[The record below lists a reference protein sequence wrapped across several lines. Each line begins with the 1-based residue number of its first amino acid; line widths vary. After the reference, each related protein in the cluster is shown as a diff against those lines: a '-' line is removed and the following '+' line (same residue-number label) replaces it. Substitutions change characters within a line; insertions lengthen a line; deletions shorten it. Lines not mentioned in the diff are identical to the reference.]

1 MRTNR
6 SINFAE
12 MSSDLARLKS
22 ASCAERFF
30 LSVSVCA
37 IRCSSCSRCLQSE
50 VGLARLGGRSC
61 KGDSEVKQM
70 IQMFFNKNIRV
81 GKTVVECLRIY
92 VFFLV
97 EGCTVA
103 VTFGNAHSEV
113 LSWQESVQNFSAW
126 HNAAHRLLD
135 NLQAAVQI
143 GHAETDTF
151 GRWVKIANPTLK
163 MLESKCAG
171 SKDTRDGNFVVI
183 RILQHFTLC
192 PFFAFFPVF
201 SCQISKAMQVHLN
214 MRSCSSCFYSAVP
227 LTKPMPRQ
235 DDDTASETT
244 QAVMHNAG
252 PGASSRSGHK
262 DSAKLLC

>member
-1 MRTNR
+1 MQRT
-6 SINFAE
+6 
-12 MSSDLARLKS
+12 
-22 ASCAERFF
+22 
-30 LSVSVCA
+30 
-37 IRCSSCSRCLQSE
+37 
-50 VGLARLGGRSC
+50 
-61 KGDSEVKQM
+61 GDSEVKQM

-171 SKDTRDGNFVVI
+171 SKDTRDGSFVVI